1 MVDSILVSVDFSN
14 KNDTGVMVV
23 GRKRMNQSVE
33 IINAFQG
40 DEARELYERLIP
52 FRRKERTSELSVRSI
67 FSQTSS

>member
-23 GRKRMNQSVE
+23 GRKRINQSVE

-40 DEARELYERLIP
+40 DEARELYERLITT
-52 FRRKERTSELSVRSI
+52 KKKGG
-67 FSQTSS
+67 QK